1 MKKMITDCLLALSAI
16 TAGCASKQPQV
27 EYIRAECE
35 LPPLPAESGLD
46 WAQYSVALYY
56 IDHEGDRAL
65 YLALVNDT
73 ADYVESLIDS
83 LAVHRDMLRAACA
96 SR

>member
-1 MKKMITDCLLALSAI
+1 MIMACLLALSVI
-16 TAGCASKQPQV
+16 TAGCASKQPAV

-35 LPPLPAESGLD
+35 LPPLPAQSGLD

-65 YLALVNDT
+65 YRSLVNDT
-73 ADYVESLIDS
+73 ADYVEVLIDS
-83 LAVHRDMLRAACA
+83 LSVHREMLRGACA
-96 SR
+96 AR

>member
-1 MKKMITDCLLALSAI
+1 MIMVCLLALLVI
-16 TAGCASKQPQV
+16 TAGCASKQSQV
-27 EYIRAECE
+27 EYIRAECD

-65 YLALVNDT
+65 YRALVNDT
-73 ADYVESLIDS
+73 ADYVEGLVDS
-83 LAVHRDMLRAACA
+83 LAIHREMLRAACA
-96 SR
+96 AP